1 MKIGPVTGQFL
12 DHVVNRLAQVLGR
25 PILRRSDLCRS
36 HDLDS
41 SSSAKAE
48 LFQHFVS
55 VDETASA
62 AT

>member
-1 MKIGPVTGQFL
+1 MGSVTGQFL
-12 DHVVNRLAQVLGR
+12 DHAVDRLAQVHGR

-36 HDLDS
+36 HDLKS
-41 SSSAKAE
+41 SGSAKAE
-48 LFQHFVS
+48 LFQHFLS